1 MANEFQLSETT
12 FPLRPTSDEAARGVD
27 YRLRIFTPVNELP
40 FAGHPSVG
48 TAWLM
53 ARLGRVSPG
62 TVVQA
67 CGAGD
72 LPLDVP
78 ADGGPV
84 ELTGGEPTWTDP
96 IDPADGAGCGGPG
109 RGRPQRRARPA
120 RAAPGWATWSCRRD
134 PMRWPGARRT

>member
-1 MANEFQLSETT
+1 MPQLPYHVVDVFAEAPFAGNPLAVVLDAEALTTEQMQTLANEFQLSETT
-12 FPLRPTSDEAARGVD
+12 FPLRPTPDEAARGVD

-84 ELTGGEPTWTDP
+84 
-96 IDPADGAGCGGPG
+96 
-109 RGRPQRRARPA
+109 
-120 RAAPGWATWSCRRD
+120 S
-134 PMRWPGARRT
+134 